1 MSVRIAKLILSG
13 LSKGQLNIY
22 MQKFGAP
29 TASGLRQ
36 QATAVLAKAH
46 ANRPGVGGMAK
57 QQARKARN
65 PRFKSKQSEREH
77 SLREKP
83 PANTQVKRR
92 KRKAKPQ
99 DEFYRKYRSGTRER
113 DLE

>member
-36 QATAVLAKAH
+36 KATSVLAKAH
-46 ANRPGVGGMAK
+46 ATRP
-57 QQARKARN
+57 
-65 PRFKSKQSEREH
+65 
-77 SLREKP
+77 
-83 PANTQVKRR
+83 
-92 KRKAKPQ
+92 
-99 DEFYRKYRSGTRER
+99 
-113 DLE
+113 